1 MVHWTELSFIIT
13 EIIVIFLYAF
23 CTEYGEG
30 VHPAATSTL
39 ETIPTDSSGIVK
51 KMLEK
56 DRV

>member
-1 MVHWTELSFIIT
+1 MIL
-13 EIIVIFLYAF
+13 LYAF

-39 ETIPTDSSGIVK
+39 ETIPTDSSGVVK